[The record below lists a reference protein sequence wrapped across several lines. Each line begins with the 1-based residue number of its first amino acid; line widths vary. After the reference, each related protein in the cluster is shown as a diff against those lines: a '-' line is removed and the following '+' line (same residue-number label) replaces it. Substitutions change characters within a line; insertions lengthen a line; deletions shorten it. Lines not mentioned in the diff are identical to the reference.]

1 MRLCDDYQPE
11 PEHILRPP
19 FDGSGIF
26 FGLGADEWGL
36 FKDIARFDL
45 IDLLFDLCHFLYP
58 GEVFGLFEAI
68 F

>member
-19 FDGSGIF
+19 FDGSGII

-36 FKDIARFDL
+36 FKLKFPSFESYPLGKAR
-45 IDLLFDLCHFLYP
+45 
-58 GEVFGLFEAI
+58 GTMMVS
-68 F
+68 